1 MAGRYNP
8 AYDGGN
14 IRQNFPSS
22 ASSSSHHHSSAH
34 QTGLD
39 VDTVDYWDETGVP
52 APHLLSPLHSVSPY
66 PTTPRQHHDEMQEL
80 HAAPSGYLSQ
90 SPFLPSLP
98 SHPESFAGGAY
109 MPSFEPRESLNHKS
123 SNRGHDFEDEES
135 LYSSSPRTSSDA
147 WRLYDA
153 PQTGARTSLAQARER
168 YINRKSAALAA
179 TDGVYDFSTP
189 KPSRFSPKQKKWM
202 IGIGSLTT
210 AIVCAMVIFFA
221 TRNNTNATI
230 VDSPSASTGTGSGSK
245 GDKSTAGVV
254 TSDAKDPSKFEKDP
268 RLHKSM
274 YGLCYTPFHAQYPEC
289 GATQA
294 NVTEDVQLM
303 SQLTTRLRLYGSDCS
318 TSQLV
323 LEAIKQTKVDMQ
335 VFLAVW
341 VDNNADT
348 FQRQVDN
355 ILDAVKQYGTDHI
368 AGITVGNEYLLNRGS
383 LATLL
388 GHISTVNTTV
398 NALPGLGKYIPIGT
412 ADAGSMI
419 STQLASGA
427 DYVMAN
433 VHPWFGGLPVDQAAG
448 WVYSYT
454 NNNEP
459 ATALL
464 APNKPALYV
473 AEAGWPT
480 GANETRLET
489 YQGATAGVSELNTFL
504 DTFLCQSNANVT
516 EKALQPSFVF
526 EAFDEPWK
534 DVLYGGV
541 EAHWGLFDSNKK
553 LKEGLTIPDCPSP

>member
-1 MAGRYNP
+1 
-8 AYDGGN
+8 
-14 IRQNFPSS
+14 
-22 ASSSSHHHSSAH
+22 
-34 QTGLD
+34 
-39 VDTVDYWDETGVP
+39 
-52 APHLLSPLHSVSPY
+52 
-66 PTTPRQHHDEMQEL
+66 MQEL

-90 SPFLPSLP
+90 SPFLRSLP
-98 SHPESFAGGAY
+98 SHPESLAGGAY
-109 MPSFEPRESLNHKS
+109 MPSFESRDSLYHKS
-123 SNRGHDFEDEES
+123 SGHGHSYEDEES
-135 LYSSSPRTSSDA
+135 NYSSSRRGSSDA
-147 WRLYDA
+147 WGLYDA
-153 PQTGARTSLAQARER
+153 QHAGARTSLAQARER

-179 TDGVYDFSTP
+179 TDGVYDFSTS

-202 IGIGSLTT
+202 VGVGSLTT
-210 AIVCAMVIFFA
+210 AIICAIVIFFA

-230 VDSPSASTGTGSGSK
+230 VDPPSSTTSSGSGNK
-245 GDKSTAGVV
+245 GGKATAGVV
-254 TSDAKDPSKFEKDP
+254 TSDAKDPSNFDKDP

-303 SQLTTRLRLYGSDCS
+303 SQLTSRLRLYGSDCN

-341 VDNNADT
+341 VDDNAVT
-348 FQRQVDN
+348 FKRQVDN
-355 ILDAVKQYGTDHI
+355 IVDAVKQYGTDHI
-368 AGITVGNEYLLNRGS
+368 AGITVGNEFLLNGGS
-383 LATLL
+383 VTTLL
-388 GHISTVNTTV
+388 DHISTVNTTV
-398 NALPGLGKYIPIGT
+398 NSLSGLGKYIPIGT

-419 STQLASGA
+419 SLQLASGA

-459 ATALL
+459 STSLL
-464 APNKPALYV
+464 APNKPTLYV

-489 YQGATAGVSELNTFL
+489 YQAATAGVSELNTFL

-534 DVLYGGV
+534 DVLFGGV

-553 LKEGLTIPDCPSP
+553 LKEGLTIPDCAAP